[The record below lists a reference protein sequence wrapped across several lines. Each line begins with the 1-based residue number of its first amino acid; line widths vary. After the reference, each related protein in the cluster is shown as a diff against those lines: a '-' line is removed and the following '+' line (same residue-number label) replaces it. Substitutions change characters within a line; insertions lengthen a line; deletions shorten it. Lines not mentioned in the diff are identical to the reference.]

1 MTLDEYDDVIWEM
14 DYGDDPFELRMAV
27 ERFIAKFHGNEGDR
41 FVLVAI
47 GRNKGSSLDE
57 RLYFDDMWKAMDKG
71 Y

>member
-1 MTLDEYDDVIWEM
+1 MLDEYDDVIWEL
-14 DYGDDPFELRMAV
+14 DYGNDPREMRMAM
-27 ERFIAKFHGNEGDR
+27 ERFISKFHANEGDR

-47 GRNKGSSLDE
+47 GKDSASTLDM